1 LEDLFDLENF
11 PELKQ
16 YMPKME
22 IKVVEVAYL
31 EEELDKMTSDFKHV
45 ASYLINRR
53 KNKNYQPDDLELK
66 HFEDFMNLISA
77 LDHEGVD
84 QFQEW
89 VSDNGNEEVKSEMM
103 NFIDRAKAEGRAQG
117 EASTRR
123 EGLNNLIIS
132 FGESGLSDE
141 MIFNQAK
148 KRYGK
153 YFTDEEI
160 KQFMNEAKLGV

>member
-1 LEDLFDLENF
+1 
-11 PELKQ
+11 
-16 YMPKME
+16 
-22 IKVVEVAYL
+22 
-31 EEELDKMTSDFKHV
+31 
-45 ASYLINRR
+45 
-53 KNKNYQPDDLELK
+53 
-66 HFEDFMNLISA
+66 
-77 LDHEGVD
+77 
-84 QFQEW
+84 
-89 VSDNGNEEVKSEMM
+89 MM

>member
-1 LEDLFDLENF
+1 
-11 PELKQ
+11 
-16 YMPKME
+16 M
-22 IKVVEVAYL
+22 
-31 EEELDKMTSDFKHV
+31 
-45 ASYLINRR
+45 INRR

-103 NFIDRAKAEGRAQG
+103 NFIDRAKAEGRAEG

-123 EGLNNLIIS
+123 EGLDNLIIILS
-132 FGESGLSDE
+132 ESGFSDE
-141 MIFNQAK
+141 QIFAK
-148 KRYGK
+148 VKSRYGK

-160 KQFMNEAKLGV
+160 KQFMDEAKLGV